1 MSIIQARNITRIYSV
16 GDQQVRALNG
26 VSLDVMPGEM
36 LAVIGPSGSGK
47 STLMYILGCLDRPTS
62 GSYLLEGQDVS
73 TLNDDQLAEIRG
85 KRIGFVFQTYN
96 LLPRTNALENVE
108 IPLTYGGV
116 NNSRERAVE
125 ALKKVGLADRMHH
138 LPTQLSGGEGQR
150 VAIARALVVNPSI
163 ILADEPT
170 GNLDSNTGNEIMSL
184 FKELNA
190 DGVTI
195 AIVTHEADI
204 AQQCERIICLR
215 DGKIMDTKSCLTRGP

>member
-108 IPLTYGGV
+108 MPLTYGGV
-116 NNSRERAVE
+116 DDSRERAVE
-125 ALKKVGLADRMHH
+125 ALKKVGLKDRMYH

-170 GNLDSNTGNEIMSL
+170 GNLDSNTGDEIMSL

-190 DGVTI
+190 HKVTI
-195 AIVTHEADI
+195 AIVTHEPGI
-204 AQQCERIICLR
+204 AQQCQKIICIR
-215 DGKIMDTKSCLTRGP
+215 DGKIIDTKSSLRRDL